1 MHREHFS
8 DTVFPRVQKMGYQ
21 AVRTE
26 RWKYIHYTEL
36 EGMDELY
43 DIQADPYEMKSL
55 VQDPSAQ
62 EPLRTLKAERQ
73 RLLQET
79 Q

>member
-1 MHREHFS
+1 
-8 DTVFPRVQKMGYQ
+8 MGYQ

-43 DIQADPYEMKSL
+43 DLRRDPYEMRNLIAHAAVRGTLESL
-55 VQDPSAQ
+55 RAD
-62 EPLRTLKAERQ
+62 LQ
-73 RLLQET
+73 RLKQ
-79 Q
+79 